1 MKKLI
6 FILLIIST
14 IVLNADIN
22 VDINRFDAGK
32 GIWEIVC
39 NIAYPSQMLEYTR
52 DEGKLIALLDIDII
66 IKDIETGNTVTDT
79 WTTSSII
86 SKTEQITKEMSLIDQ
101 SAFLLS
107 EGSYEITFIFTDI
120 KSENTHQ
127 QVETIKLPAVPQIPF
142 MSDMMI
148 ALSIE
153 QDTTGGKFARNS
165 YRVVPNPSHE
175 TTALNP
181 YLFIYSEFYNL
192 PPERP
197 FLLYFTVLN
206 NENDTVYSLPAKTGI
221 TAGSAFI
228 DVAAVNTLALKSGQY
243 TLMATLESDSFSVS
257 NSVDFTKSDRIS
269 KQQLSKYELTDEQIE
284 NYGRIE
290 YIAMPSELKKLS
302 QLNDAGRHNFL
313 IRFWEERDPKPN
325 NNRLEALDEFISR
338 IKYADKK
345 FSSGSTEGYETDRGR
360 IYIKYGEPDETMVIP
375 HPRGFKSYEN
385 WIYYSQGGMQFI
397 FTDID
402 GFGDHE
408 LVYTNVEEEDIP
420 ANWRNYVD
428 TDIIRF
434 SRN

>member
-1 MKKLI
+1 MKRSV
-6 FILLIIST
+6 FILLILSVI
-14 IVLNADIN
+14 ILNADIS

-32 GIWEIVC
+32 GIWEVVC
-39 NIAYPSQMLEYTR
+39 NIAYPSRMLEYTR
-52 DEGKLIALLDIDII
+52 EEGKLIALLNIDII
-66 IKDIETGNTVTDT
+66 IKDTETGNTVTDS

-127 QVETIKLPAVPQIPF
+127 KVQSIDLGAVPQGPF

-153 QDTTGGKFARNS
+153 QDTSGGRFTRNS

-192 PPERP
+192 PTQRP
-197 FLLYFTVLN
+197 FSLYFTVLD
-206 NENDTVYSLPAKTGI
+206 NENDTVYSLPAKTGV
-221 TAGSAFI
+221 TAGNAFI

-243 TLMATLESDSFSVS
+243 RLLSTLVSDSISVS

-269 KQQLSKYELTDEQIE
+269 KKQLSKYELTDEQIE
-284 NYGRIE
+284 YYGRIE
-290 YIAMPSELKKLS
+290 YIARPSELRELS
-302 QLNDAGRHNFL
+302 KLNDAGKHNFL
-313 IRFWEERDPKPN
+313 IRFWEERDPNPN

-345 FSSGSTEGYETDRGR
+345 FSSGSSQGYETDRGR
-360 IYIKYGEPDETMVIP
+360 IYIKYGEPDEEMVIP

-385 WIYYSQGGMQFI
+385 WIYYSQGGMQFV